1 MAATAKKIEAE
12 AETAIACPM
21 FGCCSDPN
29 HPACR
34 TCAEVDKSIFDSCQD
49 QSAENAPKRT
59 RKSSSGKSVRRTS
72 DAKLFIQNALGE
84 GCFTRDQIIDGYML
98 AFPEKDRSTVMT
110 YLSDSQNPKYNA
122 FPRLVVVDKTTKIMH
137 YEDEVP
143 NLPDYATV
151 LKHQKAAMD
160 AEKAAEEPKEE
171 VKPEPKAEKPKKD
184 DKKKSSK
191 KKASSKK
198 KK

>member
-21 FGCCSDPN
+21 FGCCNDPN

-34 TCAEVDKSIFDSCQD
+34 TCADVDKSIFDSCQE
-49 QSAENAPKRT
+49 QSTAKAPKRA
-59 RKSSSGKSVRRTS
+59 RKSSTGKSVRRTS
-72 DAKLFIQNALGE
+72 DAKEFIQNALGE
-84 GCFTRDQIIDGYML
+84 GCFTRDQIIDGYMIS
-98 AFPEKDRSTVMT
+98 FPEKAKSTVMT

-122 FPRLVVVDKTTKIMH
+122 FEKLVVVDKTTKIMH
-137 YEDEVP
+137 YDDQVP

-160 AEKAAEEPKEE
+160 AQKAAEEPKEE
-171 VKPEPKAEKPKKD
+171 PKAEAPPKD

-191 KKASSKK
+191 KKNK
-198 KK
+198 

>member
-1 MAATAKKIEAE
+1 MAQTAKKIEAE

-34 TCAEVDKSIFDSCQD
+34 TCADVDKSIFDSCQE
-49 QSAENAPKRT
+49 QSATTAPKKA
-59 RKSSSGKSVRRTS
+59 RKSSTGKSVRRTS
-72 DAKLFIQNALGE
+72 DAKLFIESALGE
-84 GCFTRDQIIDGYML
+84 GCFTRDQIIDGYMIS
-98 AFPEKDRSTVMT
+98 FPDKARSTVMT

-122 FPRLVVVDKTTKIMH
+122 FHTLVVVDKTTKIMH
-137 YEDEVP
+137 YEDQVP

-151 LKHQKAAMD
+151 LRYQKAAMD
-160 AEKAAEEPKEE
+160 AAKAAEEPKEE
-171 VKPEPKAEKPKKD
+171 PKPEPKAEAPKKD

-191 KKASSKK
+191 KKAPAKK
-198 KK
+198 NK

>member
-1 MAATAKKIEAE
+1 MAQAAKKTEDK
-12 AETAIACPM
+12 AETAIQCPM

-34 TCAEVDKSIFDSCQD
+34 TCAEVDKSIFDSCQE
-49 QSAENAPKRT
+49 QSNAKAPKRT

-72 DAKLFIQNALGE
+72 EAKLFIQNSLEAR
-84 GCFTRDQIIDGYML
+84 CFTRDQIIDGYMI
-98 AFPEKDRSTVMT
+98 AFPEKAKSTVMT

-122 FPRLVVVDKTTKIMH
+122 FPKLVVVDKTTKIMH
-137 YEDEVP
+137 YEEEVP
-143 NLPDYATV
+143 DLPDYATV
-151 LKHQKAAMD
+151 LRYQKAKMD

-171 VKPEPKAEKPKKD
+171 AKPEPKAEAPKKD

-191 KKASSKK
+191 KKPASKK